1 MTKQH
6 KTSSEEI
13 KEYSHSVCS
22 ASSIA
27 LCTITRANRVNLRSE
42 HSVRMNVGFD
52 QSGDTEG
59 ATLRQTTESSDKI
72 RHETEAMKIEGVIQ
86 WKSFPLQK
94 QHVKNGLCI

>member
-72 RHETEAMKIEGVIQ
+72 RHRH
-86 WKSFPLQK
+86 KSDENRRRHAVEMNAESDMSK
-94 QHVKNGLCI
+94 LCI